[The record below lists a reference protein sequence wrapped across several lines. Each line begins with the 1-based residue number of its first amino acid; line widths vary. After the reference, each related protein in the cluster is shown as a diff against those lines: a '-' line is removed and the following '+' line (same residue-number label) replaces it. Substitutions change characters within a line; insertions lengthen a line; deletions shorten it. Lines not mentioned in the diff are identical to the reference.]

1 MNEKALIEDGA
12 IEQFINLMTSISTE
26 RDLYGVLS
34 AVLTGARNITN
45 VDAGLIYLLD
55 ESKRFLA
62 VETAQFNDVETRRSV
77 QSVPLYV
84 DGKRNMTNLIS
95 YTAFIAEPQR
105 IDDIYRYSGFDAAQF
120 KDYDLAN
127 SYRTVSVA
135 TFPLRNHE
143 QVTVGV
149 LALINAMDDDGKI
162 VKLNNEL
169 ANIATA
175 FASQAAV
182 AIDNVQLINKN
193 AHLISML
200 DTTNKAL
207 AEENRE
213 LRESIRSNYDFSQII
228 GDSKSMQKVF
238 TLLEKVIDSDA
249 TVLVQGET
257 GTGKEMIAQTL
268 HFNSKRKDKQFIAQ
282 NCAALPENLLES
294 ELFGYKKGAFSGAD
308 KDKKGLIELAHGGTL
323 FLDEIGDMPMGL
335 QVKLL
340 RVLQDK
346 EIRPLGSEES
356 RKINVRI
363 VAATHADLK
372 EKIESGEFREDLY
385 YRLNVFPVTMPPLRD
400 RRDDIPLLLKYFL
413 DNLSEQYNKDVH
425 GIAPS
430 TMSILYEYDY
440 PGNVRDLKNIVERSV
455 LMCENGGHILPE
467 HLPDELGPS
476 NQSNGESIHINMA
489 GTLRETIESYEAK
502 VLEQKLEE
510 CGWNQSQ
517 AARELE
523 IGRRTLIDKINRY
536 GINKQPRK
544 KAAV

>member
-1 MNEKALIEDGA
+1 MNEKALIQKGA
-12 IEQFINLMTSISTE
+12 IEQFINIMTSISTE

-34 AVLTGARNITN
+34 AVLSGARNITN
-45 VDAGLIYLLD
+45 VDAGIIYLLD

-62 VETAQFNDVETRRSV
+62 VETAQFNNEETKRSF
-77 QSVPLYV
+77 QNVPLYI
-84 DGKRNMTNLIS
+84 DGKRNMTNLVS
-95 YTAFIAEPQR
+95 YTAFVAEPQKLE
-105 IDDIYRYSGFDAAQF
+105 DIYRYSGFDAAQF
-120 KDYDLAN
+120 KDYDVAN
-127 SYRTVSVA
+127 NYRTESVA

-143 QVTVGV
+143 DITVGV
-149 LALINAMDDDGKI
+149 LALINAKDVDGEI
-162 VKLNNEL
+162 VKLDDEL
-169 ANIATA
+169 ANIANA
-175 FASQAAV
+175 FASQAAI
-182 AIDNVQLINKN
+182 AIDNVQLISKN
-193 AHLISML
+193 AHLIGML
-200 DTTNKAL
+200 DSTNKAL
-207 AEENRE
+207 IEENRE
-213 LRESIRSNYDFSQII
+213 LRESIRSNYDFSKII
-228 GDSKSMQKVF
+228 GESKAMQKVF

-268 HFNSKRKDKQFIAQ
+268 HYNSKRKDKQFIAQ

-356 RKINVRI
+356 RKINVRV

-372 EKIESGEFREDLY
+372 EKIEAGEFREDLF

-400 RRDDIPLLLKYFL
+400 RRDDIPLLLKHFL
-413 DNLSEQYNKDVH
+413 DNLSEQYNKEIL

-430 TMSILYEYDY
+430 TMNILYEYDY

-455 LMCENGGHILPE
+455 LMCESGGHVMPE
-467 HLPDELGPS
+467 HLPEELGVAIPS
-476 NQSNGESIHINMA
+476 SDEDIQINLS
-489 GTLRETIESYEAK
+489 GTLRETVEKYEAK
-502 VLEQKLEE
+502 VLEKKLEE

>member
-1 MNEKALIEDGA
+1 MNEKALIQKGA
-12 IEQFINLMTSISTE
+12 IEQFINIMTSISTE

-34 AVLTGARNITN
+34 AVLSGARNITN
-45 VDAGLIYLLD
+45 VDAGIIYLLD

-62 VETAQFNDVETRRSV
+62 VETAQFNNEETKRSF
-77 QSVPLYV
+77 QNVPLYI
-84 DGKRNMTNLIS
+84 DGKRNMTNLVS
-95 YTAFIAEPQR
+95 YTAFVAEPQKLE
-105 IDDIYRYSGFDAAQF
+105 DIYRYSGFDAAQF
-120 KDYDLAN
+120 KDYDVAN
-127 SYRTVSVA
+127 NYRTESVA

-143 QVTVGV
+143 DITVGV
-149 LALINAMDDDGKI
+149 LALINAKDADGEI
-162 VKLNNEL
+162 VKLDDEL
-169 ANIATA
+169 ANIANA
-175 FASQAAV
+175 FASQAAI
-182 AIDNVQLINKN
+182 AIDNVQLISKN
-193 AHLISML
+193 AHLIGML
-200 DTTNKAL
+200 DSTNKAL
-207 AEENRE
+207 IEENRE
-213 LRESIRSNYDFSQII
+213 LRESIRSNYDFSKII
-228 GDSKSMQKVF
+228 GESKAMQKVF

-268 HFNSKRKDKQFIAQ
+268 HYNSKRKDKQFIAQ

-356 RKINVRI
+356 RKINVRV

-372 EKIESGEFREDLY
+372 EKIEAGEFREDLF

-400 RRDDIPLLLKYFL
+400 RRDDIPLLLKHFL
-413 DNLSEQYNKDVH
+413 DNLSEQYNKEIL

-430 TMSILYEYDY
+430 TMNILYEYDY

-455 LMCENGGHILPE
+455 LMCESGGHVMPE
-467 HLPDELGPS
+467 HLPEELGVAIPS
-476 NQSNGESIHINMA
+476 SDEDIQINLS
-489 GTLRETIESYEAK
+489 GTLRETVEKYEAK
-502 VLEQKLEE
+502 VLEKKLQE